1 MRKNKP
7 NYMKRKAITW
17 SIALVLGI
25 GSTLFF
31 SFSYVQGSDLF
42 EITKN
47 LSIFS
52 SVYKEVDMYYVE
64 EVEPGKLMKTGLD
77 AMLKS
82 LDPYTNYIP
91 ESKIE
96 DYRLMTTGEYGGIG
110 SLIRT
115 DGDYIIITEP
125 YDGYPAQKSGLEAG
139 DKIIRV
145 DGKEMKGKTTQQ
157 VSSLLKGQSGTKL
170 QLVIDRDGEKS
181 TIELIRENVKLP
193 EVAYHGII
201 DDKGEVGY
209 VKLNSF
215 TNTASQRVG
224 EALIQLE
231 QEGMKK
237 LVIDLRGNGG
247 GLLNEAVNIVNFFI
261 DKGSLVVETK
271 GRVEEVNRTYKTQ
284 NQPWNTEIPVVV
296 LIDSYSASASEIV
309 AGSLQD
315 LDRGV
320 VIGRNS
326 YGKGLVQQT
335 KNLEFNAKVKLTI
348 AKYYT
353 PSGRCI
359 QRLDYSDV
367 DDDGRGTAVAD
378 SLIETFKTKNGRSV
392 NDGRGIDP
400 DVNIELGMY
409 SRLTETLVRKN
420 LIFNYAT
427 KFKRSHDSIVP
438 AKEFEVSD
446 ETYTGFVDFLKDKD
460 YEYNNESE
468 EYLASLTEI
477 AKEEKYYEDSKEEI
491 EALKAKLSA
500 DKSSDLQRYKDE
512 IIEILE
518 NEIVSRYYYQNGR
531 IEVAVKRDPY
541 IVSAIS
547 VLADS
552 TRYNGILEGASIN
565 NK

>member
-1 MRKNKP
+1 
-7 NYMKRKAITW
+7 MKQKLVMW
-17 SIALVLGI
+17 SLVLTVGI

-31 SFSYVQGSDLF
+31 SFSPVKGSDLF

-52 SVYKEVDMYYVE
+52 SVYKEIDMFYVE

-110 SLIRT
+110 SLIRKS
-115 DGDYIIITEP
+115 GEYAIITEP
-125 YDGYPAQKSGLEAG
+125 YEGYPAQKSGLRAG
-139 DKIIRV
+139 DKIMRI
-145 DGKEMKGKTTQQ
+145 DGKDMKGKSTQE

-170 QLVIDRDGEKS
+170 EIVVDRDGTES
-181 TIELIRENVKLP
+181 AFELIRENVKLP
-193 EVAYHGII
+193 EVAYYGII
-201 DDKGEVGY
+201 DENESVGY

-224 EALIQLE
+224 EALTDLE
-231 QEGMKK
+231 GKGMKK
-237 LVIDLRGNGG
+237 LVLDLRGNGG

-261 DKGSLVVETK
+261 PKGSLVVETK

-284 NQPWNTEIPVVV
+284 NQPWNLEIPVVV
-296 LIDSYSASASEIV
+296 LIDDYSASASEIV

-367 DDDGRGTAVAD
+367 DDDGSGTAVAD
-378 SLIETFKTKNGRSV
+378 SLIETFKTKNGREV
-392 NDGRGIDP
+392 KDGRGIDP
-400 DVNIELGMY
+400 DVQVDPGVY

-427 KFKRSHDSIVP
+427 EYRKTNDSIMP
-438 AKEFEVSD
+438 AKEFEISD
-446 ETYTGFVDFLKDKD
+446 QVYDEFIGFLKDKN
-460 YEYNNESE
+460 YEYKNESE
-468 EYLASLTEI
+468 EYLEALTEI
-477 AKEEKYYEDSKEEI
+477 VKDEKYYDAAKDEI
-491 EALKAKLSA
+491 EALKTKLSA
-500 DKSSDLQRYKDE
+500 DKTTDLQRFKDE
-512 IIEILE
+512 VIEILE

-541 IVSAIS
+541 IINSIE
-547 VLADS
+547 VLNDTA
-552 TRYNGILEGASIN
+552 RYNGILDGTV

>member
-1 MRKNKP
+1 MNKSTS
-7 NYMKRKAITW
+7 MKQKLVMW
-17 SIALVLGI
+17 SLVLTVGI

-31 SFSYVQGSDLF
+31 SFSPVKGSDLF

-52 SVYKEVDMYYVE
+52 SVYKEIDMFYVE

-110 SLIRT
+110 SLIRKS
-115 DGDYIIITEP
+115 GEYAIITEP
-125 YDGYPAQKSGLEAG
+125 YEGYPAQKSGLRAG
-139 DKIIRV
+139 DKILRI
-145 DGKEMKGKTTQQ
+145 DGKDMKGKSTQE

-170 QLVIDRDGEKS
+170 EIVVDRDGTES
-181 TIELIRENVKLP
+181 AFELIRENVKLP
-193 EVAYHGII
+193 EVAYYGII
-201 DDKGEVGY
+201 DENESVGY

-224 EALIQLE
+224 EALTDLE
-231 QEGMKK
+231 GKGMKK
-237 LVIDLRGNGG
+237 LVLDLRGNGG

-261 DKGSLVVETK
+261 PKGSLVVETK

-284 NQPWNTEIPVVV
+284 NQPWNLEIPVVV
-296 LIDSYSASASEIV
+296 LIDDYSASASEIV

-367 DDDGRGTAVAD
+367 DDDGSGTAVAD
-378 SLIETFKTKNGRSV
+378 SLIETFKTKNGREV
-392 NDGRGIDP
+392 KDGRGIDP
-400 DVNIELGMY
+400 DVQVDPGVY

-427 KFKRSHDSIVP
+427 EYRKTNDSIMP
-438 AKEFEVSD
+438 AKEFEISD
-446 ETYTGFVDFLKDKD
+446 QVYDEFIGFLKDKN
-460 YEYNNESE
+460 YEYKNESE
-468 EYLASLTEI
+468 EYLEALTEI
-477 AKEEKYYEDSKEEI
+477 VKDEKYYDAAKDEI
-491 EALKAKLSA
+491 EALKTKLSA
-500 DKSSDLQRYKDE
+500 DKTTDLQRFKDE
-512 IIEILE
+512 VIEILE

-541 IVSAIS
+541 IINSIE
-547 VLADS
+547 VLNDTA
-552 TRYNGILEGASIN
+552 RYNGILDGTV

>member
-1 MRKNKP
+1 MNKSTS
-7 NYMKRKAITW
+7 MKQKLVMW
-17 SIALVLGI
+17 SLVLTVGI

-31 SFSYVQGSDLF
+31 SFSPVKGSDLF

-52 SVYKEVDMYYVE
+52 SVYKEIDMFYVE

-110 SLIRT
+110 SLIRKS
-115 DGDYIIITEP
+115 GEYAIITEP
-125 YDGYPAQKSGLEAG
+125 YEGYPAQKSGLRAG
-139 DKIIRV
+139 DKILRI
-145 DGKEMKGKTTQQ
+145 DGKDMKGKSTQE

-170 QLVIDRDGEKS
+170 EIVVDRDGTES
-181 TIELIRENVKLP
+181 AFELIRENVKLP
-193 EVAYHGII
+193 EVAYYGII
-201 DDKGEVGY
+201 DENESVGY

-224 EALIQLE
+224 EALTDLE
-231 QEGMKK
+231 GKGMKK
-237 LVIDLRGNGG
+237 LVLDLRGNGG

-261 DKGSLVVETK
+261 PKGSLVVETK

-284 NQPWNTEIPVVV
+284 NQPWNLEIPVVV
-296 LIDSYSASASEIV
+296 LIDDYSASASEIV

-367 DDDGRGTAVAD
+367 DDDGSGTAVAD
-378 SLIETFKTKNGRSV
+378 SLIETFKTKNGREV
-392 NDGRGIDP
+392 KDGRGIDP
-400 DVNIELGMY
+400 DVQVDPGVY
-409 SRLTETLVRKN
+409 SRLTETLMRKN

-427 KFKRSHDSIVP
+427 EYRKTNDSIMP
-438 AKEFEVSD
+438 AKEFEISD
-446 ETYTGFVDFLKDKD
+446 QVYDEFIGFLKDKN
-460 YEYNNESE
+460 YEYKNESE
-468 EYLASLTEI
+468 EYLEALTEI
-477 AKEEKYYEDSKEEI
+477 AKDEKYYDAAKDEI
-491 EALKAKLSA
+491 EALKTKLSA
-500 DKSSDLQRYKDE
+500 DKTTDLQRFKDE
-512 IIEILE
+512 VIEILE

-541 IVSAIS
+541 IINSIE
-547 VLADS
+547 VLNDTA
-552 TRYNGILEGASIN
+552 RYNGILDGTV

>member
-1 MRKNKP
+1 MNKSTS
-7 NYMKRKAITW
+7 MKQKLVMW
-17 SIALVLGI
+17 SLVLTVGI

-31 SFSYVQGSDLF
+31 SFSPVKGSDLF

-52 SVYKEVDMYYVE
+52 SVYKEIDMFYVE

-110 SLIRT
+110 SLIRKS
-115 DGDYIIITEP
+115 GEYAIITEP
-125 YDGYPAQKSGLEAG
+125 YEGYPAQKSGLRAG
-139 DKIIRV
+139 DKILRI
-145 DGKEMKGKTTQQ
+145 DGKDMKGKSTQE

-170 QLVIDRDGEKS
+170 EIVIDRDGTES
-181 TIELIRENVKLP
+181 AFELIRENVKLP
-193 EVAYHGII
+193 EVAYYGII
-201 DDKGEVGY
+201 DENESVGY

-224 EALIQLE
+224 EALADLE
-231 QEGMKK
+231 GKGMKK
-237 LVIDLRGNGG
+237 LVLDLRGNGG

-261 DKGSLVVETK
+261 PKGSLVVETK

-284 NQPWNTEIPVVV
+284 NQPWNLEIPVVV
-296 LIDSYSASASEIV
+296 LIDDYSASASEIV

-367 DDDGRGTAVAD
+367 DDDGSGTAVAD
-378 SLIETFKTKNGRSV
+378 SLIETFKTKNGREV
-392 NDGRGIDP
+392 KDGRGIDP
-400 DVNIELGMY
+400 DVQVDPGVY

-427 KFKRSHDSIVP
+427 EYRKTNDSIMP
-438 AKEFEVSD
+438 AKEFEISD
-446 ETYTGFVDFLKDKD
+446 QVYDEFIGFLKNKN
-460 YEYNNESE
+460 YEYKNESE
-468 EYLASLTEI
+468 EYLEALTEI
-477 AKEEKYYEDSKEEI
+477 VKDEKYYDAAKDEI
-491 EALKAKLSA
+491 EALKTKLSA
-500 DKSSDLQRYKDE
+500 DKTADLQRFKDE
-512 IIEILE
+512 VIEILE

-541 IVSAIS
+541 IINSIE
-547 VLADS
+547 VLNDTA
-552 TRYNGILEGASIN
+552 RYNGILDGTV

>member
-1 MRKNKP
+1 MNKSTS
-7 NYMKRKAITW
+7 MKQKLVMW
-17 SIALVLGI
+17 SLVLTVGI

-31 SFSYVQGSDLF
+31 SFSPVKGSDLF

-52 SVYKEVDMYYVE
+52 SVYKEIDMFYVE

-77 AMLKS
+77 AMLQS

-110 SLIRT
+110 SLIRKS
-115 DGDYIIITEP
+115 GEYAIITEP
-125 YDGYPAQKSGLEAG
+125 YEGYPAQKSGLRAG
-139 DKIIRV
+139 DKILRI
-145 DGKEMKGKTTQQ
+145 DGKDMKGKSTQE

-170 QLVIDRDGEKS
+170 EIVVDRDGTES
-181 TIELIRENVKLP
+181 AFELIRENVKLP
-193 EVAYHGII
+193 EVAYYGII
-201 DDKGEVGY
+201 DENESVGY

-224 EALIQLE
+224 EALTDLE
-231 QEGMKK
+231 GKGMKK
-237 LVIDLRGNGG
+237 LVLDLRGNGG

-261 DKGSLVVETK
+261 PKGSLVVETK

-284 NQPWNTEIPVVV
+284 NQPWNLEIPVVV
-296 LIDSYSASASEIV
+296 LIDDYSASASEIV

-367 DDDGRGTAVAD
+367 DDDGSGTAVAD
-378 SLIETFKTKNGRSV
+378 SLIETFKTKNGREV
-392 NDGRGIDP
+392 KDGRGIDP
-400 DVNIELGMY
+400 DVQVDPGVY

-427 KFKRSHDSIVP
+427 EYRKTNDSIMP
-438 AKEFEVSD
+438 AKEFEISD
-446 ETYTGFVDFLKDKD
+446 QVYDEFIGFLKDKN
-460 YEYNNESE
+460 YEYKNESE
-468 EYLASLTEI
+468 EYLEALTEI
-477 AKEEKYYEDSKEEI
+477 VKDEKYYDSAKDEI
-491 EALKAKLSA
+491 EALKTKLSA
-500 DKSSDLQRYKDE
+500 DKTTDLQRFKDE
-512 IIEILE
+512 VIEILE

-541 IVSAIS
+541 IINSIE
-547 VLADS
+547 VLNDTA
-552 TRYNGILEGASIN
+552 RYNGILDGTV

>member
-1 MRKNKP
+1 
-7 NYMKRKAITW
+7 MKQKLVMW
-17 SIALVLGI
+17 SLVLTVGI

-31 SFSYVQGSDLF
+31 SFSPVKGSDLF

-52 SVYKEVDMYYVE
+52 SVYKEIDMFYVE

-110 SLIRT
+110 SLIRKS
-115 DGDYIIITEP
+115 GEYAIITEP
-125 YDGYPAQKSGLEAG
+125 YEGYPAQKSGLRAG
-139 DKIIRV
+139 DKILRI
-145 DGKEMKGKTTQQ
+145 DGKDMKGKSTQE

-170 QLVIDRDGEKS
+170 EIVVDRDGTES
-181 TIELIRENVKLP
+181 AFELIRENVKLP
-193 EVAYHGII
+193 EVAYYGII
-201 DDKGEVGY
+201 DENESVGY

-224 EALIQLE
+224 EALTDLE
-231 QEGMKK
+231 GKGMKK
-237 LVIDLRGNGG
+237 LVLDLRGNGG

-261 DKGSLVVETK
+261 PKGSLVVETK

-284 NQPWNTEIPVVV
+284 NQPWNLEIPVVV
-296 LIDSYSASASEIV
+296 LIDDYSASASEIV

-367 DDDGRGTAVAD
+367 DDDGSGTAVAD
-378 SLIETFKTKNGRSV
+378 SLIETFKTKNGREV
-392 NDGRGIDP
+392 KDGRGIDP
-400 DVNIELGMY
+400 DVQVDPGVY

-427 KFKRSHDSIVP
+427 EYRKTNDSIMP
-438 AKEFEVSD
+438 AKEFEISD
-446 ETYTGFVDFLKDKD
+446 HVYDEFIGFLKDKN
-460 YEYNNESE
+460 YEYKNESE
-468 EYLASLTEI
+468 EYLEALTEI
-477 AKEEKYYEDSKEEI
+477 VKDEKYYDAAKDEI
-491 EALKAKLSA
+491 EALKTKLSA
-500 DKSSDLQRYKDE
+500 DKTTDLQRFKDE
-512 IIEILE
+512 VIEILE

-541 IVSAIS
+541 IINSIE
-547 VLADS
+547 VLNDTA
-552 TRYNGILEGASIN
+552 RYNGILDGTV

>member
-1 MRKNKP
+1 
-7 NYMKRKAITW
+7 MKQKLVMW
-17 SIALVLGI
+17 SLVLTVGI

-31 SFSYVQGSDLF
+31 SFSPVKGSDLF

-52 SVYKEVDMYYVE
+52 SVYKEIDMFYVE

-110 SLIRT
+110 SLIRKS
-115 DGDYIIITEP
+115 GEYAIITEP
-125 YDGYPAQKSGLEAG
+125 YEGYPAQKSGLRAG
-139 DKIIRV
+139 DKILRI
-145 DGKEMKGKTTQQ
+145 DGKDMKGKSTQE

-170 QLVIDRDGEKS
+170 EIVVDRDGTES
-181 TIELIRENVKLP
+181 AFELIRENVKLP
-193 EVAYHGII
+193 EVAYYGII
-201 DDKGEVGY
+201 DENESVGY

-224 EALIQLE
+224 EALTDLE
-231 QEGMKK
+231 GKGMKK
-237 LVIDLRGNGG
+237 LVLDLRGNGG

-261 DKGSLVVETK
+261 PKGSLVVETK

-284 NQPWNTEIPVVV
+284 NQPWNLEIPVVV
-296 LIDSYSASASEIV
+296 LIDDYSASASEIV

-367 DDDGRGTAVAD
+367 DDDGSGTAVAD
-378 SLIETFKTKNGRSV
+378 SLIETFKTKNGREV
-392 NDGRGIDP
+392 KDGRGIDP
-400 DVNIELGMY
+400 DVQVDPGVY

-427 KFKRSHDSIVP
+427 EYRKTNDSIMP
-438 AKEFEVSD
+438 AKEFEISD
-446 ETYTGFVDFLKDKD
+446 QVYDEFIGFLKDKN
-460 YEYNNESE
+460 YEYKNESE
-468 EYLASLTEI
+468 EYLEALTEI
-477 AKEEKYYEDSKEEI
+477 VKDEKYYDAAKDEI
-491 EALKAKLSA
+491 EALKTKLSA
-500 DKSSDLQRYKDE
+500 DKTTDLQRFKDE
-512 IIEILE
+512 VIEILE

-541 IVSAIS
+541 IINSIE
-547 VLADS
+547 VLNDTA
-552 TRYNGILEGASIN
+552 RYNGILDGTV

>member
-1 MRKNKP
+1 
-7 NYMKRKAITW
+7 MKQKLVMW
-17 SIALVLGI
+17 SLVLTVGI

-31 SFSYVQGSDLF
+31 SFSPVKGSDLF

-52 SVYKEVDMYYVE
+52 SVYKEIDMFYVE

-110 SLIRT
+110 SLIRKS
-115 DGDYIIITEP
+115 GEYAIITEP
-125 YDGYPAQKSGLEAG
+125 YEGYPAQKSGLRAG
-139 DKIIRV
+139 DKILRI
-145 DGKEMKGKTTQQ
+145 DGKDMKGKSTQE

-170 QLVIDRDGEKS
+170 EIVVDRDGTES
-181 TIELIRENVKLP
+181 AFELIRENVKLP
-193 EVAYHGII
+193 EVAYYGII
-201 DDKGEVGY
+201 DENESVGY

-224 EALIQLE
+224 EALTDLE
-231 QEGMKK
+231 GKGMKK
-237 LVIDLRGNGG
+237 LVLDLRGNGG

-261 DKGSLVVETK
+261 PKGSLVVETK

-284 NQPWNTEIPVVV
+284 NQPWNLEIPVVV
-296 LIDSYSASASEIV
+296 LIDDYSASASEIV

-367 DDDGRGTAVAD
+367 DDDGSGTAVAD
-378 SLIETFKTKNGRSV
+378 SLIETFKTKNGREV
-392 NDGRGIDP
+392 KDGRGIDP
-400 DVNIELGMY
+400 DVQVDPGVY

-427 KFKRSHDSIVP
+427 EYRKTNDSIMP
-438 AKEFEVSD
+438 AKEFEISD
-446 ETYTGFVDFLKDKD
+446 QVYDEFIGFLKDKN
-460 YEYNNESE
+460 YEYKNESE
-468 EYLASLTEI
+468 EYLEALTEI
-477 AKEEKYYEDSKEEI
+477 VKDEKYYDAAKDEI
-491 EALKAKLSA
+491 EALKTKLSA
-500 DKSSDLQRYKDE
+500 DKTTDLQRFKDE
-512 IIEILE
+512 VVEILE

-541 IVSAIS
+541 IINSIE
-547 VLADS
+547 VLNDTA
-552 TRYNGILEGASIN
+552 RYNGILDGTV

>member
-1 MRKNKP
+1 
-7 NYMKRKAITW
+7 MKQKLVMW
-17 SIALVLGI
+17 SLVLTVGI

-31 SFSYVQGSDLF
+31 SFSPVKGSDLF

-52 SVYKEVDMYYVE
+52 SVYKEIDMFYVE

-110 SLIRT
+110 SLIRKS
-115 DGDYIIITEP
+115 GEYAIITEP
-125 YDGYPAQKSGLEAG
+125 YEGYPAQKSGLRAG
-139 DKIIRV
+139 DKILRI
-145 DGKEMKGKTTQQ
+145 DGKDMKGKSTQE

-170 QLVIDRDGEKS
+170 EIVVDRDGTES
-181 TIELIRENVKLP
+181 AFELIRENVKLP
-193 EVAYHGII
+193 EVAYYGII
-201 DDKGEVGY
+201 DENESVGY

-224 EALIQLE
+224 EALTDLE
-231 QEGMKK
+231 GKGMKK
-237 LVIDLRGNGG
+237 LVLDLRGNGG

-261 DKGSLVVETK
+261 PKGSLVVETK

-284 NQPWNTEIPVVV
+284 NQPWNLEIPVVV
-296 LIDSYSASASEIV
+296 LIDDYSASASEIV

-367 DDDGRGTAVAD
+367 DDDGSGTAVAD
-378 SLIETFKTKNGRSV
+378 SLIETFKTKNGREV
-392 NDGRGIDP
+392 KDGRGIDP
-400 DVNIELGMY
+400 DVQVDPGVY

-427 KFKRSHDSIVP
+427 EYRKTNDSIMP
-438 AKEFEVSD
+438 AKEFEISD
-446 ETYTGFVDFLKDKD
+446 QVYDEFIGFLKDKN
-460 YEYNNESE
+460 YEYKNESE
-468 EYLASLTEI
+468 EYLEALTEI
-477 AKEEKYYEDSKEEI
+477 AKDEKYYDAAKDEI
-491 EALKAKLSA
+491 EALKTKLSA
-500 DKSSDLQRYKDE
+500 DKTTDLQRFKDE
-512 IIEILE
+512 VIEILE

-541 IVSAIS
+541 IINSIE
-547 VLADS
+547 VLNDTA
-552 TRYNGILEGASIN
+552 RYNGILDGTV

>member
-1 MRKNKP
+1 MNKSTS
-7 NYMKRKAITW
+7 MKQKLVMW
-17 SIALVLGI
+17 SLVLTVGI

-31 SFSYVQGSDLF
+31 SFSPVKGSDLF

-52 SVYKEVDMYYVE
+52 SVYKEIDMFYVE

-110 SLIRT
+110 SLIRKS
-115 DGDYIIITEP
+115 GEYAIITEP
-125 YDGYPAQKSGLEAG
+125 YEGYPAQKSGLRAG
-139 DKIIRV
+139 DKILRI
-145 DGKEMKGKTTQQ
+145 DGKDMKGKSTQE

-170 QLVIDRDGEKS
+170 EIVVDRDGTES
-181 TIELIRENVKLP
+181 AFELIRENVKLP
-193 EVAYHGII
+193 EVAYYGII
-201 DDKGEVGY
+201 DENESVGY

-224 EALIQLE
+224 EALTDLE
-231 QEGMKK
+231 GKGMKK
-237 LVIDLRGNGG
+237 LVLDLRGNGG

-261 DKGSLVVETK
+261 PKGSLVVETK

-284 NQPWNTEIPVVV
+284 NQPWNLEIPVVV
-296 LIDSYSASASEIV
+296 LIDDYSASASEIV

-367 DDDGRGTAVAD
+367 DDDGSGTAVAD
-378 SLIETFKTKNGRSV
+378 SLIETFKTKNGREV
-392 NDGRGIDP
+392 KDGRGIDP
-400 DVNIELGMY
+400 DVQVDPGVY

-427 KFKRSHDSIVP
+427 EYRKINESIMP
-438 AKEFEVSD
+438 AKEFEISD
-446 ETYTGFVDFLKDKD
+446 QVYDEFIGFLKDKN
-460 YEYNNESE
+460 YEYKNESE
-468 EYLASLTEI
+468 EYLEALTEI
-477 AKEEKYYEDSKEEI
+477 VKDEKYYDAAKDEI
-491 EALKAKLSA
+491 EALKTKLSA
-500 DKSSDLQRYKDE
+500 DKTTDLQRFKDE
-512 IIEILE
+512 VIEILE

-541 IVSAIS
+541 IINSIE
-547 VLADS
+547 VLNDTA
-552 TRYNGILEGASIN
+552 RYNGILDGTV

>member
-1 MRKNKP
+1 
-7 NYMKRKAITW
+7 MKQKLVMW
-17 SIALVLGI
+17 SLVLTVGI

-31 SFSYVQGSDLF
+31 SFSPVKGSDLF

-52 SVYKEVDMYYVE
+52 SVYKEIDMFYVE

-110 SLIRT
+110 SLIRKS
-115 DGDYIIITEP
+115 GEFAIITEP
-125 YDGYPAQKSGLEAG
+125 YEGYPAQKSGLRAG
-139 DKIIRV
+139 DKILRI
-145 DGKEMKGKTTQQ
+145 DGKDMKGKSTQE

-170 QLVIDRDGEKS
+170 EIVVDRDGTES
-181 TIELIRENVKLP
+181 AFELIRENVKLP
-193 EVAYHGII
+193 EVAYYGII
-201 DDKGEVGY
+201 DENESVGY

-224 EALIQLE
+224 EALTDLE
-231 QEGMKK
+231 GKGMKK
-237 LVIDLRGNGG
+237 LVLDLRGNGG

-261 DKGSLVVETK
+261 PKGSLVVETK

-284 NQPWNTEIPVVV
+284 NQPWNLEIPVVV
-296 LIDSYSASASEIV
+296 LIDDYSASASEIV

-367 DDDGRGTAVAD
+367 DDDGSGTAVAD
-378 SLIETFKTKNGRSV
+378 SLIETFKTKNGREV
-392 NDGRGIDP
+392 KDGRGIDP
-400 DVNIELGMY
+400 DVQVDPGVY

-427 KFKRSHDSIVP
+427 EYRKTNDSIMP
-438 AKEFEVSD
+438 AKEFEISD
-446 ETYTGFVDFLKDKD
+446 QVYDEFIGFLQDKN
-460 YEYNNESE
+460 YEYKNESE
-468 EYLASLTEI
+468 EYLEALTEI
-477 AKEEKYYEDSKEEI
+477 VKDEKYYDAAKDEI
-491 EALKAKLSA
+491 EALKTKLSA
-500 DKSSDLQRYKDE
+500 DKTTDLQRFKDE
-512 IIEILE
+512 VIEILE

-541 IVSAIS
+541 IINSIE
-547 VLADS
+547 VLNDTA
-552 TRYNGILEGASIN
+552 RYNGILDGTV

>member
-1 MRKNKP
+1 MNKSTS
-7 NYMKRKAITW
+7 MKQKLVMW
-17 SIALVLGI
+17 SLVLTVGI

-31 SFSYVQGSDLF
+31 SFSPVKGSDLF

-52 SVYKEVDMYYVE
+52 SVYKEIDMFYVE

-110 SLIRT
+110 SLIRKS
-115 DGDYIIITEP
+115 GEYAIITEP
-125 YDGYPAQKSGLEAG
+125 YEGYPAQKSGLRAG
-139 DKIIRV
+139 DKILRI
-145 DGKEMKGKTTQQ
+145 DGKDMKGKSTQE

-170 QLVIDRDGEKS
+170 EIVVDRDGTES
-181 TIELIRENVKLP
+181 VFDLIRENVKLP
-193 EVAYHGII
+193 EVAYYGII
-201 DDKGEVGY
+201 DENESVGY

-224 EALIQLE
+224 EALTDLE
-231 QEGMKK
+231 GKGMKK
-237 LVIDLRGNGG
+237 LVLDLRGNGG

-261 DKGSLVVETK
+261 PKGSLVVETK

-284 NQPWNTEIPVVV
+284 NQPWNLEIPVVV
-296 LIDSYSASASEIV
+296 LIDDYSASASEIV

-367 DDDGRGTAVAD
+367 DDDGSGTAVAD
-378 SLIETFKTKNGRSV
+378 SLIETFKTKNGREV
-392 NDGRGIDP
+392 KDGRGIDP
-400 DVNIELGMY
+400 DVQVDPGLY

-427 KFKRSHDSIVP
+427 EYRKTNDSIMP
-438 AKEFEVSD
+438 AKEFEISD
-446 ETYTGFVDFLKDKD
+446 QVYDEFIGFLKDKN
-460 YEYNNESE
+460 YEYKNESE
-468 EYLASLTEI
+468 EYLEALTEI
-477 AKEEKYYEDSKEEI
+477 VKDEKYYDAAKDEI
-491 EALKAKLSA
+491 EALKTKLSA
-500 DKSSDLQRYKDE
+500 DKTTDLQRFKDE
-512 IIEILE
+512 VIEILE

-541 IVSAIS
+541 IINSIE
-547 VLADS
+547 VLNDTA
-552 TRYNGILEGASIN
+552 RYNGILDGTV

>member
-1 MRKNKP
+1 
-7 NYMKRKAITW
+7 MKQKLVMW
-17 SIALVLGI
+17 SLVLTVGI

-31 SFSYVQGSDLF
+31 SFSPVKGSDLF

-52 SVYKEVDMYYVE
+52 SVYKEIDMFYVE

-110 SLIRT
+110 SLIRKS
-115 DGDYIIITEP
+115 GEYAIITEP
-125 YDGYPAQKSGLEAG
+125 YEGYPAQKSGLRAG
-139 DKIIRV
+139 DKILRI
-145 DGKEMKGKTTQQ
+145 DGKDMKGKSTQE

-170 QLVIDRDGEKS
+170 EIVVDRDGTES
-181 TIELIRENVKLP
+181 AFELIRENVKLP
-193 EVAYHGII
+193 EVAYYGII
-201 DDKGEVGY
+201 DENESVGY

-224 EALIQLE
+224 EALTDLE
-231 QEGMKK
+231 GKGMKK
-237 LVIDLRGNGG
+237 LVLDLRGNGG

-261 DKGSLVVETK
+261 PKGSLVVETK

-284 NQPWNTEIPVVV
+284 NQPWNLEIPVVV
-296 LIDSYSASASEIV
+296 LIDDYSASASEIV

-359 QRLDYSDV
+359 QRLDYSDL
-367 DDDGRGTAVAD
+367 DDDGSGTAVAD
-378 SLIETFKTKNGRSV
+378 SLIETFKTKKGREV
-392 NDGRGIDP
+392 KDGRGIDP
-400 DVNIELGMY
+400 DVQVDPGVY

-427 KFKRSHDSIVP
+427 EYRKTNDSIMP
-438 AKEFEVSD
+438 AKEFEISD
-446 ETYTGFVDFLKDKD
+446 QVYDEFIGFLKDKN
-460 YEYNNESE
+460 YEYKNESE
-468 EYLASLTEI
+468 EYLEALTEI
-477 AKEEKYYEDSKEEI
+477 VKDEKYYDAAKDEI
-491 EALKAKLSA
+491 EALKTKLSA
-500 DKSSDLQRYKDE
+500 DKTTDLQRFKDE
-512 IIEILE
+512 VIEILE

-541 IVSAIS
+541 IINSIE
-547 VLADS
+547 VLNDTA
-552 TRYNGILEGASIN
+552 RYNGILDGSV

>member
-1 MRKNKP
+1 MNKSTS
-7 NYMKRKAITW
+7 MKQKLVMW
-17 SIALVLGI
+17 SLVLTVGI

-31 SFSYVQGSDLF
+31 SFSPVKGSDLF

-52 SVYKEVDMYYVE
+52 SVYKEIDMFYVE

-110 SLIRT
+110 SLIRKS
-115 DGDYIIITEP
+115 GEYAIITEP
-125 YDGYPAQKSGLEAG
+125 YEGYPAQKSGLRAG
-139 DKIIRV
+139 DKIMRI
-145 DGKEMKGKTTQQ
+145 DGKDMKGKSTQE

-170 QLVIDRDGEKS
+170 EIVVDRDGTES
-181 TIELIRENVKLP
+181 AFELIRENVKLP
-193 EVAYHGII
+193 EVAYYGII
-201 DDKGEVGY
+201 DENESVGY

-224 EALIQLE
+224 EALTDLE
-231 QEGMKK
+231 GKGMKK
-237 LVIDLRGNGG
+237 LVLDLRGNGG

-261 DKGSLVVETK
+261 PKGSLVVETK

-284 NQPWNTEIPVVV
+284 NQPWNLEIPVVV
-296 LIDSYSASASEIV
+296 LIDDYSASASEIV

-367 DDDGRGTAVAD
+367 DDDGSGTAVAD
-378 SLIETFKTKNGRSV
+378 SLIETFKTKNGREV
-392 NDGRGIDP
+392 KDGRGIDP
-400 DVNIELGMY
+400 DVQVDPGVY

-427 KFKRSHDSIVP
+427 EYRKTNDSIMP
-438 AKEFEVSD
+438 AKEFEISD
-446 ETYTGFVDFLKDKD
+446 QVYDEFIGFLKDKN
-460 YEYNNESE
+460 YEYKNESE
-468 EYLASLTEI
+468 EYLEALTEI
-477 AKEEKYYEDSKEEI
+477 VKDEKYYDAAKDEI
-491 EALKAKLSA
+491 EALKTKLSA
-500 DKSSDLQRYKDE
+500 DKTTDLQRFKDE
-512 IIEILE
+512 VIEILE

-541 IVSAIS
+541 IINSIE
-547 VLADS
+547 VLNDTA
-552 TRYNGILEGASIN
+552 RYNGILDGTV

>member
-1 MRKNKP
+1 
-7 NYMKRKAITW
+7 MKQKLVMW
-17 SIALVLGI
+17 SLVLTVGI
-25 GSTLFF
+25 ESTLFF
-31 SFSYVQGSDLF
+31 SFSPVKGSDLF

-52 SVYKEVDMYYVE
+52 SVYKEIDMFYVE

-110 SLIRT
+110 SLIRKS
-115 DGDYIIITEP
+115 GEYAIITEP
-125 YDGYPAQKSGLEAG
+125 YEGYPAQKSGLRAG
-139 DKIIRV
+139 DKILRI
-145 DGKEMKGKTTQQ
+145 DGKDMKGKSTQE

-170 QLVIDRDGEKS
+170 EIVVDRDGTES
-181 TIELIRENVKLP
+181 AFELIRENVKLP
-193 EVAYHGII
+193 EVAYYGII
-201 DDKGEVGY
+201 DENESVGY

-224 EALIQLE
+224 EALTDLE
-231 QEGMKK
+231 GKGMKK
-237 LVIDLRGNGG
+237 LVLDLRGNGG

-261 DKGSLVVETK
+261 PKGSLVVETK

-284 NQPWNTEIPVVV
+284 NQPWNLEIPVVV
-296 LIDSYSASASEIV
+296 LIDDYSASASEIV

-367 DDDGRGTAVAD
+367 DDDGSGTAVAD
-378 SLIETFKTKNGRSV
+378 SLIETFKTKNGREV
-392 NDGRGIDP
+392 KDGRGIDP
-400 DVNIELGMY
+400 DVQVDPGVY

-427 KFKRSHDSIVP
+427 EYRKTNDSIMP
-438 AKEFEVSD
+438 AKEFEISD
-446 ETYTGFVDFLKDKD
+446 QVYDEFIGFLKDKN
-460 YEYNNESE
+460 YEYKNESE
-468 EYLASLTEI
+468 EYLEALTEI
-477 AKEEKYYEDSKEEI
+477 VKDEKYYDAAKNEI
-491 EALKAKLSA
+491 EALKTKLSA
-500 DKSSDLQRYKDE
+500 DKTTDLQRFKDE
-512 IIEILE
+512 VIEILE

-541 IVSAIS
+541 IINSIE
-547 VLADS
+547 VLNDTA
-552 TRYNGILEGASIN
+552 RYNGILDGTV

>member
-1 MRKNKP
+1 
-7 NYMKRKAITW
+7 MKQKLVMW
-17 SIALVLGI
+17 SLVLTVGI

-31 SFSYVQGSDLF
+31 SFSPVKGSDLF

-52 SVYKEVDMYYVE
+52 SVYKEIDMFYVE

-110 SLIRT
+110 SLIRKS
-115 DGDYIIITEP
+115 GEFAIITEP
-125 YDGYPAQKSGLEAG
+125 YEGYPAQKSGLRAG
-139 DKIIRV
+139 DKILRI
-145 DGKEMKGKTTQQ
+145 DGKDMKGKSTQE

-170 QLVIDRDGEKS
+170 EIVVDRDGTES
-181 TIELIRENVKLP
+181 AFELIRENVKLP
-193 EVAYHGII
+193 EVAYYGII
-201 DDKGEVGY
+201 DENESVGY

-224 EALIQLE
+224 EALTDLE
-231 QEGMKK
+231 GKGMKK
-237 LVIDLRGNGG
+237 LVLDLRGNGG

-261 DKGSLVVETK
+261 PKGSLVVETK

-284 NQPWNTEIPVVV
+284 NQPWNLEIPVVV
-296 LIDSYSASASEIV
+296 LIDDYSASASEIV

-367 DDDGRGTAVAD
+367 DDDGSGTAVAD
-378 SLIETFKTKNGRSV
+378 SLIETFKTKNGREV
-392 NDGRGIDP
+392 KDGRGIDP
-400 DVNIELGMY
+400 DVQVDPGVY

-427 KFKRSHDSIVP
+427 EYRKTNDSIMP
-438 AKEFEVSD
+438 AKEFEISD
-446 ETYTGFVDFLKDKD
+446 QVYDEFIGFLKDKN
-460 YEYNNESE
+460 YEYKNESE
-468 EYLASLTEI
+468 EYLEALTEI
-477 AKEEKYYEDSKEEI
+477 VKDEKYYDAAKDEI
-491 EALKAKLSA
+491 EALKTKLSA
-500 DKSSDLQRYKDE
+500 DKTTDLQRFKDE
-512 IIEILE
+512 VIEILE

-541 IVSAIS
+541 IINSIE
-547 VLADS
+547 VLNDTA
-552 TRYNGILEGASIN
+552 RYNGILDGTV

>member
-1 MRKNKP
+1 M
-7 NYMKRKAITW
+7 W
-17 SIALVLGI
+17 SLVLTVGI

-31 SFSYVQGSDLF
+31 SFSPVKGSDLF

-52 SVYKEVDMYYVE
+52 SVYKEIDMFYVE

-110 SLIRT
+110 SLIRKS
-115 DGDYIIITEP
+115 GEYAIITEP
-125 YDGYPAQKSGLEAG
+125 YEGYPAQKSGLRAG
-139 DKIIRV
+139 DKILRI
-145 DGKEMKGKTTQQ
+145 DGKDMKGKSTQE

-170 QLVIDRDGEKS
+170 EIVVDRDGTES
-181 TIELIRENVKLP
+181 AFELIRENVKLP
-193 EVAYHGII
+193 EVAYYGII
-201 DDKGEVGY
+201 DENESVGY

-224 EALIQLE
+224 EALTDLE
-231 QEGMKK
+231 GKGMKK
-237 LVIDLRGNGG
+237 LVLDLRGNGG

-261 DKGSLVVETK
+261 PKGSLVVETK

-284 NQPWNTEIPVVV
+284 NQPWNLEIPVVV
-296 LIDSYSASASEIV
+296 LIDDYSASASEIV

-367 DDDGRGTAVAD
+367 DDDGSGTAVAD
-378 SLIETFKTKNGRSV
+378 SLIETFKTKNGREV
-392 NDGRGIDP
+392 KDGRGIDP
-400 DVNIELGMY
+400 DVQVDPGVY

-427 KFKRSHDSIVP
+427 EYRKTNDSIMP
-438 AKEFEVSD
+438 AKEFEISD
-446 ETYTGFVDFLKDKD
+446 QVYDEFIGFLKDKN
-460 YEYNNESE
+460 YEYKNESE
-468 EYLASLTEI
+468 EYLEALTEI
-477 AKEEKYYEDSKEEI
+477 VKDEKYYDSAKDEI
-491 EALKAKLSA
+491 EALKTKLSA
-500 DKSSDLQRYKDE
+500 DKTTDLQRFKDE
-512 IIEILE
+512 VIEILE

-541 IVSAIS
+541 IINSIE
-547 VLADS
+547 VLNDTA
-552 TRYNGILEGASIN
+552 RYNGILDGTV

>member
-1 MRKNKP
+1 M
-7 NYMKRKAITW
+7 W
-17 SIALVLGI
+17 SLVLTVGI

-31 SFSYVQGSDLF
+31 SFSPVKGSDLF

-52 SVYKEVDMYYVE
+52 SVYKEIDMFYVE

-110 SLIRT
+110 SLIRKS
-115 DGDYIIITEP
+115 GEYAIITEP
-125 YDGYPAQKSGLEAG
+125 YEGYPAQKSGLRAG
-139 DKIIRV
+139 DKILRI
-145 DGKEMKGKTTQQ
+145 DGKDMKGKSTQE

-170 QLVIDRDGEKS
+170 EIVVDRDGTES
-181 TIELIRENVKLP
+181 AFELIRENVKLP
-193 EVAYHGII
+193 EVAYYGII
-201 DDKGEVGY
+201 DENESVGY

-224 EALIQLE
+224 EALTDLE
-231 QEGMKK
+231 GKGMKK
-237 LVIDLRGNGG
+237 LVLDLRGNGG

-261 DKGSLVVETK
+261 PKGSLVVETK

-284 NQPWNTEIPVVV
+284 NQPWNLEIPVVV
-296 LIDSYSASASEIV
+296 LIDDYSASASEIV

-367 DDDGRGTAVAD
+367 DDDGSGTAVAD
-378 SLIETFKTKNGRSV
+378 SLIETFKTKNGREV
-392 NDGRGIDP
+392 KDGRGIDP
-400 DVNIELGMY
+400 DVQVDPGVY

-427 KFKRSHDSIVP
+427 EYRKTNDSIMP
-438 AKEFEVSD
+438 AKEFEISD
-446 ETYTGFVDFLKDKD
+446 QVYDEFIGFLKDKN
-460 YEYNNESE
+460 YEYKNESE
-468 EYLASLTEI
+468 EYLEALTEI
-477 AKEEKYYEDSKEEI
+477 VKDEKYYDAAKDEI
-491 EALKAKLSA
+491 EALKTKLSA
-500 DKSSDLQRYKDE
+500 DKTTDLQRFKDE
-512 IIEILE
+512 VIEILE

-541 IVSAIS
+541 IINSIE
-547 VLADS
+547 VLNDTA
-552 TRYNGILEGASIN
+552 RYNGILDGTV

>member
-1 MRKNKP
+1 MNKSTS
-7 NYMKRKAITW
+7 MKQKLVMW
-17 SIALVLGI
+17 SLVLTVGI

-31 SFSYVQGSDLF
+31 SFSPVKGSDLF

-52 SVYKEVDMYYVE
+52 SVYKEIDMFYVE

-110 SLIRT
+110 SLIRKS
-115 DGDYIIITEP
+115 GEYAIITEP
-125 YDGYPAQKSGLEAG
+125 YEGYPAQKSGLRAG
-139 DKIIRV
+139 DKILRI
-145 DGKEMKGKTTQQ
+145 DGKDMKGKSTQE

-170 QLVIDRDGEKS
+170 EIVVDRDGTES
-181 TIELIRENVKLP
+181 AFELIRENVKLP
-193 EVAYHGII
+193 EVAYYGII
-201 DDKGEVGY
+201 DENESVGY

-224 EALIQLE
+224 EALTDLE
-231 QEGMKK
+231 GKGMKK
-237 LVIDLRGNGG
+237 LVLDLRGNGG

-261 DKGSLVVETK
+261 PKGSLVVETK

-284 NQPWNTEIPVVV
+284 NQPWNLEIPVVV
-296 LIDSYSASASEIV
+296 LIDDYSASASEIV

-367 DDDGRGTAVAD
+367 DDDGSGTAVAD
-378 SLIETFKTKNGRSV
+378 SLIETFKTKNGREV
-392 NDGRGIDP
+392 KDGRGIDP
-400 DVNIELGMY
+400 DVQVDPGVY

-427 KFKRSHDSIVP
+427 EYRKTNDSIMP
-438 AKEFEVSD
+438 AKEFEISD
-446 ETYTGFVDFLKDKD
+446 QVYDEFIGFLKDKN
-460 YEYNNESE
+460 YEYKNESE
-468 EYLASLTEI
+468 EYLEALTEI
-477 AKEEKYYEDSKEEI
+477 VKDEKYYDAAKDEI
-491 EALKAKLSA
+491 EALKTKLSA
-500 DKSSDLQRYKDE
+500 DKTTDLQRFKDE
-512 IIEILE
+512 VVEILE

-541 IVSAIS
+541 IINSIE
-547 VLADS
+547 VLNDTA
-552 TRYNGILEGASIN
+552 RYNGILDGTV